1 MACDLL
7 PKIFEDMKEDKS
19 SIDVK
24 GEIRSVLAQKGNVTR
39 EKKANIRVGSA
50 QTPHVLVLA
59 LSNQTLTFTCE
70 QSKLLGV
77 LDKLYIIDS
86 SAQNGS

>member
-39 EKKANIRVGSA
+39 EKKG
-50 QTPHVLVLA
+50 Q
-59 LSNQTLTFTCE
+59 
-70 QSKLLGV
+70 
-77 LDKLYIIDS
+77 Y
-86 SAQNGS
+86 